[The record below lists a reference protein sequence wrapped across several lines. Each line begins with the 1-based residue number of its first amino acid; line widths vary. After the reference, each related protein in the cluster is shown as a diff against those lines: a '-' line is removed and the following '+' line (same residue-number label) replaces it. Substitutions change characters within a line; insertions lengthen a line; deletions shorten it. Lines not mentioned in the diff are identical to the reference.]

1 MINAMRLGVGLWV
14 ETRRFGLGTMGR
26 AALLRLGQDFRD
38 FFFFYNGFYIFF
50 SIAETR
56 ITKWLFVFRRFCAV
70 FVTALL
76 SLSVGEHVLLTCFFC
91 LIR

>member
-50 SIAETR
+50 QLLKRGLRNGCSSSD
-56 ITKWLFVFRRFCAV
+56 V
-70 FVTALL
+70 FVLFLL
-76 SLSVGEHVLLTCFFC
+76 PHCCRC
-91 LIR
+91 L